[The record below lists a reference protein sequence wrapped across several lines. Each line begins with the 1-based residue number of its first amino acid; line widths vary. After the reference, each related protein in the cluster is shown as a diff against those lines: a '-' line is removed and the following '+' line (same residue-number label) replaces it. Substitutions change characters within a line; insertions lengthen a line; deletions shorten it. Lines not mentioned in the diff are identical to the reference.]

1 MALYVFQAISRPFSG
16 FGQSS
21 DVFQVVARH
30 YVWQKFTVHV
40 GIVVDLE
47 GPA

>member
-21 DVFQVVARH
+21 DVFYIVAR
-30 YVWQKFTVHV
+30 YCVLQKSTVHL

-47 GPA
+47 GQA